1 MVKLL
6 ELLSKVISL
15 LVRLFKGGQ
24 DKEVV
29 IGKEVKRNTS
39 EPKDRENTVVKVV
52 RSKKLK

>member
-24 DKEVV
+24 DKKVV